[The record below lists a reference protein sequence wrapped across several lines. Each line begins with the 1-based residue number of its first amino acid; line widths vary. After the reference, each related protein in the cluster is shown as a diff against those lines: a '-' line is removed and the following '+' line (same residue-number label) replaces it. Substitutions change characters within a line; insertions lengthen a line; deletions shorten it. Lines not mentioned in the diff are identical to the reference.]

1 VISVHHLVVL
11 VARLVFQLKPSQ
23 ILLADNKLVVQM
35 IVMFATKKTVKLA
48 VLTFTIKITPANWE
62 IVPFQI
68 VLNAVAKAVFRAIK
82 GSS

>member
-1 VISVHHLVVL
+1 VISVHQLVVL

-35 IVMFATKKTVKLA
+35 IVMFAIKKTVKLA

-62 IVPFQI
+62 IAPFQI